1 MVHLTEA
8 ATDESTGIT
17 GSWRELLGPRYLG
30 TSAVLAGGV
39 ALYATNEF
47 LTTSLLPS
55 TVADIGGERLYA
67 WVTTLYL
74 VGSVVA
80 AAAVNSVLVRIGS
93 RSAYLLGLLSF
104 GIGSLICT
112 LAPKMEILL
121 AGRTLQGVG
130 GGLLAGLGYALINA
144 VLPSALWTRG
154 SALVSAMWGVGTLVG
169 PAAGGL
175 FAQFNAW
182 RWAFAVMTVL
192 TAVIAMLVTMVLPA
206 DRGEHGDGPIT
217 APVRSLLLLG
227 AAALVVSAAQL
238 PHTIIGA
245 AGLLVIGTALV
256 GAFLHV
262 DRRALVTV
270 LPPSAFHPGRE
281 KWIYLT
287 LGLLM
292 AATKANLY
300 VPLLGQRL
308 AHLVPVVAGFL
319 GAALSLGW
327 TFSEFASASL
337 TRPRVITRV
346 VTTAPLVVASGLAV
360 AAFTHLD
367 DRNPAVIGAVWALA
381 LLVVGAGV
389 GAGWPHLSAWAMSCV
404 DDPAEGGT
412 AAAAISTVQLI
423 SGAFGAGIAGVVVN
437 LADGA
442 DIPAARSLFAV
453 FAVFAVIGCLVSFR
467 ASYGSAGP
475 TRRSQLRL
483 SSVEPR

>member
-8 ATDESTGIT
+8 ATTEPIPASTAT
-17 GSWRELLGPRYLG
+17 LGSWRELLGARYLG

-47 LTTSLLPS
+47 LTISLLPS

-74 VGSVVA
+74 VGSVMA
-80 AAAVNSVLVRIGS
+80 AAAVNSVLMRIGS

-104 GIGSLICT
+104 GVGSLICT
-112 LAPKMEILL
+112 VAPKMEVLL

-144 VLPSALWTRG
+144 VLPGSLWTRA

-169 PAAGGL
+169 PAAGGM
-175 FAQFNAW
+175 FAQFHAW
-182 RWAFAVMTVL
+182 RWAFAAMTALTVMMAAAVTVVIRGGRGRRADNPI
-192 TAVIAMLVTMVLPA
+192 AV
-206 DRGEHGDGPIT
+206 
-217 APVRSLLLLG
+217 PVRSLLLLG

-238 PHTIIGA
+238 PRSVVAA
-245 AGLLVIGTALV
+245 AGLLVVGAALV
-256 GAFLHV
+256 GAFLYV

-300 VPLLGQRL
+300 VPLLAQRL

-337 TRPRVITRV
+337 SRIQVITRLV
-346 VTTAPLVVASGLAV
+346 MVAPLVVSAGLVV
-360 AAFTHLD
+360 AALTHLD
-367 DRNPAVIGAVWALA
+367 DHNPVVIGVVWALA
-381 LLVVGAGV
+381 LLLVGAGV
-389 GAGWPHLSAWAMSCV
+389 GVGWPHLSAWAMGCV
-404 DDPAEGGT
+404 DDPAEGST
-412 AAAAISTVQLI
+412 AAAAINTVQLI

-437 LADGA
+437 MTNGA
-442 DIPAARSLFAV
+442 DIPAARALFVV
-453 FAVFAVIGCLVSFR
+453 FAGLAALGCLVSYR
-467 ASYGSAGP
+467 ASRGVD
-475 TRRSQLRL
+475 TLVDR
-483 SSVEPR
+483 